1 MNAAK
6 LKEAEDLLFECYGTE
21 LMVYQLQIYKS
32 TQGRKQTK
40 LQRYTSSTRQRNA
53 AWKLFCYARSVN
65 QVYNK
70 TEISQQLFISRQG
83 AHIIVEDCLQEGWVK
98 EVTICGKPGFQAS
111 DVAMDEWRTFVRDHF
126 ARIENN
132 MLREARESL
141 KYIRNLRQP
150 SLHIQ
155 DANESDTSVKRRV
168 NT

>member
-32 TQGRKQTK
+32 IQVPKKTK
-40 LQRYTSSTRQRNA
+40 LMRYTSSTRQRNA
-53 AWKLFCYARSVN
+53 AWKLFCYARCVN

-70 TEISQQLFISRQG
+70 TEISQQLSISRQA
-83 AHIIVEDCLQEGWVK
+83 AHIIVEDCLQEGWAQ
-98 EVTICGKPGFQAS
+98 EVTICGKLGFQAS

-126 ARIENN
+126 ARIENSK
-132 MLREARESL
+132 LSVACDSL

>member
-1 MNAAK
+1 MNEQK
-6 LKEAEDLLFECYGTE
+6 LKEVEDLLFECYGTE

-32 TQGRKQTK
+32 IQDRKQTK

-70 TEISQQLFISRQG
+70 TEISQHLSISRQA
-83 AHIIVEDCLQEGWVK
+83 AHIIVEDCLQEGWVQ
-98 EVTICGKPGFQAS
+98 EVTICGKLGFQAS
-111 DVAMDEWRTFVRDHF
+111 DAAMDEWRTFVRDHF
-126 ARIENN
+126 ARVENIK
-132 MLREARESL
+132 LREARESL

-150 SLHIQ
+150 NLHIQ
-155 DANESDTSVKRRV
+155 DADESDKPVVRRV